1 MEVVVS
7 LNKPSRFK
15 YQTVGVICDINDLL
29 NEGFD
34 IEGLMYDDNW
44 TVKRFLNGFRF
55 KINERIITLF
65 NMLELDLELLNKKI
79 KNISRTDFKFVLLTY
94 AILKNYKTI
103 IFDHMDLNMSHKDK
117 KKLLNFIRKI
127 KNDELSFIF
136 LSTNME
142 FLYKVSDHLI
152 IFNEGKIVYDDLIE
166 NVYNESIIDSKIIKF
181 INLANNKGANLT
193 YTFDRKELL
202 KDIYRSVM

>member
-7 LNKPSRFK
+7 LNKTSRFK
-15 YQTVGVICDINDLL
+15 YQTVGVIGDINDLL

-79 KNISRTDFKFVLLTY
+79 KNISRTDFKFVLLTF

-127 KNDELSFIF
+127 KNAELSFIF

>member
-15 YQTVGVICDINDLL
+15 YQTVGVIGDINDLL

-44 TVKRFLNGFRF
+44 TVKRFLNGFHI

>member
-15 YQTVGVICDINDLL
+15 YQTVGVIGDINDLL

-79 KNISRTDFKFVLLTY
+79 KNISRTDFKFVLLTF

-127 KNDELSFIF
+127 KNAELSFIF

>member
-15 YQTVGVICDINDLL
+15 YQTVGVIGDINDLL

-79 KNISRTDFKFVLLTY
+79 KNISRTDFKFVLLTF

-127 KNDELSFIF
+127 KNAELSFIF

-181 INLANNKGANLT
+181 INLANNRGANLT

>member
-15 YQTVGVICDINDLL
+15 YQTVGVIGDINDLL

-44 TVKRFLNGFRF
+44 TVKRFFNGFRF

>member
-15 YQTVGVICDINDLL
+15 YQTVGVIGDINDLL

-79 KNISRTDFKFVLLTY
+79 KNISRTDFKFVLLTF

-181 INLANNKGANLT
+181 INLANNRGANLT

>member
-15 YQTVGVICDINDLL
+15 YQTVGVIGDINDLL

-34 IEGLMYDDNW
+34 IEGLIYDDNW

-65 NMLELDLELLNKKI
+65 NMLELDLELLNKKM

-127 KNDELSFIF
+127 KNAELSFIF

>member
-15 YQTVGVICDINDLL
+15 YQTVGVIGDINDLL
-29 NEGFD
+29 NEEFD

-127 KNDELSFIF
+127 KNAELSFIF

>member
-15 YQTVGVICDINDLL
+15 YQTVGVIGDINDLL

-152 IFNEGKIVYDDLIE
+152 IFNEGKIVYDDLIV

>member
-15 YQTVGVICDINDLL
+15 YQTVGVIGDINDLL

-127 KNDELSFIF
+127 KNDEIYFIF
-136 LSTNME
+136 LSTTME
-142 FLYKVSDHLI
+142 FLYIVSDQLI

-181 INLANNKGANLT
+181 INLANNRGANLT

>member
-15 YQTVGVICDINDLL
+15 YQTVGVIGDINDLL

-142 FLYKVSDHLI
+142 FLYKVSNHLI
-152 IFNEGKIVYDDLIE
+152 IFNEGKIVYDDLID

-181 INLANNKGANLT
+181 INLANNRGANLT

>member
-15 YQTVGVICDINDLL
+15 YQTVGVIGDINDLL

-79 KNISRTDFKFVLLTY
+79 KNISRTDFKFVLLTF

-127 KNDELSFIF
+127 KNAELSFIF

-166 NVYNESIIDSKIIKF
+166 NVNNESIIDSKIIKF

>member
-15 YQTVGVICDINDLL
+15 YQTVGVIGDINDLL

-94 AILKNYKTI
+94 AILRNYKTI

-127 KNDELSFIF
+127 KNAELSFIF

-181 INLANNKGANLT
+181 INLANNRGANLT

>member
-7 LNKPSRFK
+7 LNKTSRFK
-15 YQTVGVICDINDLL
+15 YQTVGVIGDINDLL

-44 TVKRFLNGFRF
+44 TVKRFLNGFHF

>member
-15 YQTVGVICDINDLL
+15 YQTVGVIGDINDLL

-65 NMLELDLELLNKKI
+65 NMLELDLDLLNKKI
-79 KNISRTDFKFVLLTY
+79 KNISKTDFKFVLLTF

>member
-15 YQTVGVICDINDLL
+15 YQTVGVIGDINDLL

-79 KNISRTDFKFVLLTY
+79 KNISRTDFKFVLLTF

-127 KNDELSFIF
+127 KNAELSFVF

-152 IFNEGKIVYDDLIE
+152 IFNEGKIVYDDLLE

-181 INLANNKGANLT
+181 INLANNRGANLT

>member
-7 LNKPSRFK
+7 LNKTPRFR
-15 YQTVGVICDINDLL
+15 YQTVGVIGDINDLL

-44 TVKRFLNGFRF
+44 TVKRFLNGFHF
-55 KINERIITLF
+55 KINERIVTLF
-65 NMLELDLELLNKKI
+65 NMLELDLDLLNKKI
-79 KNISRTDFKFVLLTY
+79 KNISKTDFKFVLLIY

-103 IFDHMDLNMSHKDK
+103 IFDHMDLNMSHKDR
-117 KKLLNFIRKI
+117 KKLLSFIRKI
-127 KNDELSFIF
+127 KNDELTFIF

-142 FLYKVSDHLI
+142 FLYKASDHLI
-152 IFNEGKIVYDDLIE
+152 IFDEGKIIYDDLIDDAF
-166 NVYNESIIDSKIIKF
+166 NESIIDSKIIKF
-181 INLANNKGANLT
+181 INLANKKGANLI

>member
-15 YQTVGVICDINDLL
+15 YQTVGVIGDINDLL

-127 KNDELSFIF
+127 KNAELSFIF

-181 INLANNKGANLT
+181 INLANNRGANLT